1 MPIQTLLVKLH
12 IVSNHHTNMS
22 QSTYA
27 TRESIATDIL
37 ASANAKYKNRDYLG
51 ALTEYTEAIRIE
63 PNNALAVC
71 CRGVAYYR
79 LGDDKDAMTDYT
91 HAISIDPTLAIAYY
105 RRGFLYYLA
114 QDYPS
119 AIADYNKSIELQP
132 DFALAYSNRGYAY
145 RDLYGEQ
152 EALIDWRF
160 AAKLFK
166 EQGNITKYKST
177 MRLIDRIYDDASCA
191 SGML

>member
-1 MPIQTLLVKLH
+1 
-12 IVSNHHTNMS
+12 MS
-22 QSTYA
+22 QATA
-27 TRESIATDIL
+27 TRETVVTDIL
-37 ASANAKYKNRDYLG
+37 ASAHLKYKNRDYLG
-51 ALTEYTEAIRIE
+51 ALTEYTRAIGIE

-71 CRGVAYYR
+71 SRGVAYYR
-79 LGDDKDAMTDYT
+79 LGDDRHAMIDYT
-91 HAISIDPTLAIAYY
+91 HAISIDRTLAMAYY
-105 RRGFLYYLA
+105 RRGFLHYLA
-114 QDYPS
+114 QDYSS

-152 EALIDWRF
+152 EALLDWRF

-166 EQGNITKYKST
+166 EQGNITKYNST
-177 MRLIDRIYDDASCA
+177 MRSLEQIYDDASCG

>member
-1 MPIQTLLVKLH
+1 
-12 IVSNHHTNMS
+12 MS

-27 TRESIATDIL
+27 TREPIAVDIL

-51 ALTEYTEAIRIE
+51 ALTEYTEAIRID
-63 PNNALAVC
+63 PNNPLTIC

-79 LGDDKDAMTDYT
+79 LGDDRNAMTDYT
-91 HAISIDPTLAIAYY
+91 HAISIDPRLAIAYY
-105 RRGFLYYLA
+105 RRGFLHYLA

-177 MRLIDRIYDDASCA
+177 MRSIEQVYDDASCA

>member
-1 MPIQTLLVKLH
+1 
-12 IVSNHHTNMS
+12 MS

-27 TRESIATDIL
+27 TSESVVNDIL
-37 ASANAKYKNRDYLG
+37 ASAHLKYKNRDYLA
-51 ALTEYTEAIRIE
+51 ALTEYTQAIGIE

-71 CRGVAYYR
+71 SRGVAYYR
-79 LGDDKDAMTDYT
+79 LGDDRNAMIDYT
-91 HAISIDPTLAIAYY
+91 HAISIDRKLAIAYY
-105 RRGFLYYLA
+105 RRGFLHYLA

-119 AIADYNKSIELQP
+119 AIADYNKSIELHP

-177 MRLIDRIYDDASCA
+177 IGLIERIYDDASCA

>member
-1 MPIQTLLVKLH
+1 MLLAQLQ
-12 IVSNHHTNMS
+12 IVSNHHPNMS

-27 TRESIATDIL
+27 IRQPIVPDVL
-37 ASANAKYKNRDYLG
+37 AVANAKYKNRDYLG
-51 ALTEYTEAIRIE
+51 ALAEYTKAIGID
-63 PNNALAVC
+63 PNNALARC

-79 LGDDKDAMTDYT
+79 LGKDRDAMRDYT
-91 HAISIDPTLAIAYY
+91 QAISIDPTLAIAYY

-114 QDYPS
+114 QNYLS
-119 AIADYNKSIELQP
+119 AIADYNRAIELQP

-166 EQGNITKYKST
+166 EQGNMTKYQSM
-177 MRLIDRIYDDASCA
+177 MRSIDRVYDDDSCA